1 MDGWIFNGW
10 LDVSWMDIIV
20 VVVIA
25 IVVVVVVEAE
35 KVIGLL
41 YLVVFKYCLLVPLL
55 ISSKM
60 LVQEVQ
66 DSKWIKY
73 HISHL
78 ASLNNLHSI
87 GQFWE
92 LEGWLQITSL
102 PNCSTAIEYLIF
114 VIIQDSPNLLD
125 KFLTKQSIEQIAQ
138 FRKIYLGF
146 GIMYLVFRVIY

>member
-25 IVVVVVVEAE
+25 IVVVVVVVVVEAE

-41 YLVVFKYCLLVPLL
+41 YLVMFKYCLLVPLL

-73 HISHL
+73 HITHL
-78 ASLNNLHSI
+78 A
-87 GQFWE
+87 
-92 LEGWLQITSL
+92 T
-102 PNCSTAIEYLIF
+102 F
-114 VIIQDSPNLLD
+114 V
-125 KFLTKQSIEQIAQ
+125 
-138 FRKIYLGF
+138 
-146 GIMYLVFRVIY
+146 